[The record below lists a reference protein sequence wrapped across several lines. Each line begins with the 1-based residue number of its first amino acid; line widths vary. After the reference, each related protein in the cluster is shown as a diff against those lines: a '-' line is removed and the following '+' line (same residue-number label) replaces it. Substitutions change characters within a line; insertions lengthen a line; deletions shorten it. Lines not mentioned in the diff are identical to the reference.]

1 MKTRME
7 QKDSFLQTMYVSIE
21 NEKLDVSADYCAYT
35 RGGYCEAS
43 DDKTILEQNRKI
55 MLAGSEALPIIE
67 TIKSKG
73 IFYAYLDY
81 FITDGATYSVTYRN
95 GTVETLGFISD
106 YYIINS
112 HEKQYNILLS
122 GFQGFCAHLPRGRPS
137 I

>member
-1 MKTRME
+1 MY
-7 QKDSFLQTMYVSIE
+7 QQTIAHI
-21 NEKLDVSADYCAYT
+21 LG
-35 RGGYCEAS
+35 GGYCEAS